1 MKLYNIILHCMI
13 YSFVTSIEIQ
23 SLNKLMLEFGI
34 RNPLI
39 FNHPSHQNAIKLI
52 KELSDNNQLGNS
64 NSLHFMTKNMKLGE
78 VDVVI
83 YVEGSKEMMDYI
95 KVFLKGIINNKA
107 VIICKNE
114 IREDLK
120 QLELNIGQEVYFY
133 IKATSEVYEFYTVNG
148 LKVKRKLGSFDDLDN
163 RSFKWMQGINQNILK
178 RRSDFFGTT
187 LKAMVDPSPEAVI
200 LQTNYMDIATYFPE
214 NQTYLV
220 NGLVKGS
227 FFNILEALQHQL
239 NFTTNLYQR
248 HDRSLGFVNDWKNGT
263 ITATGMVG
271 DIYFKK
277 ADIILHGLHMVY
289 ERALYIEFLPPLQPF
304 RRSLFIPTH
313 ASSTAYKLDTYLG
326 PFRPQLWMMIFV
338 SIIFISVFNL
348 VFQLKNK
355 QCHNLSKITLTSM
368 TLVWSSIKSLFGGRC
383 SGKWDPNTSTS
394 YKLMLFMWSLF
405 GTLIWICYRSQLTAI
420 FSASHTTYP
429 FQDLESLAET
439 NWR

>member
-227 FFNILEALQHQL
+227 FIDILEALQDRL
-239 NFTTNLYQR
+239 NFTTNLYKR
-248 HDRSLGFVNDWKNGT
+248 KHKSIGFVNDWKNGT
-263 ITATGMVG
+263 ISATGMVG
-271 DIYFKK
+271 DVYFKK
-277 ADIILHGLHMVY
+277 ADLIVFSLHMVH
-289 ERALYIEFLPPLQPF
+289 ERAVYIDFLPPIKPF
-304 RRSLFIPTH
+304 TRTLFVPTH
-313 ASSTAYKLDTYLG
+313 ASTSAYKLDTYFG
-326 PFRPQLWMMIFV
+326 PFRPQLWIMIIV
-338 SIIFISVFNL
+338 SVVLISVFNSI
-348 VFQLKNK
+348 VQFKTKRYRNI
-355 QCHNLSKITLTSM
+355 SKIILTSM
-368 TLVWSSIKSLFGGRC
+368 TLVWSSIKSLFGGKS
-383 SGKWDPNTSTS
+383 SGKDVNSSTA
-394 YKLMLFMWSLF
+394 YKIMLLMWSLF

-420 FSASHTTYP
+420 FSASHTKYP
-429 FQDLESLAET
+429 FHDLKSLSET